1 MMKIGI
7 YGGTFNPPHTGHLH
21 AAKQAVQILGLDKL
35 LLIPD
40 RIAPHKE
47 IPAGSPAPE
56 QRLEMLRIA
65 AAGEEKMEVS
75 DIELKREGAS
85 YSYLTVEALREIYPD
100 AELFLLMGTDM
111 FLSFDTWKNPER
123 ITRNATLAVMYRGE
137 KGERA
142 AIDAQKAR
150 FEAEGA
156 KIELVQ
162 NQILSISSTYQ

>member
-21 AAKQAVQILGLDKL
+21 AAKQAVQILDLDKL

-47 IPAGSPAPE
+47 IPAGSPVPQ

-65 AAGEEKMEVS
+65 AAGEPKMEVS

-100 AELFLLMGTDM
+100 AELYLLMGTDM
-111 FLSFDTWKNPER
+111 FLSFDTWMNPER
-123 ITRNATLAVMYRGE
+123 ITRLFHRG
-137 KGERA
+137 
-142 AIDAQKAR
+142 
-150 FEAEGA
+150 
-156 KIELVQ
+156 
-162 NQILSISSTYQ
+162 T